1 MEKLTN
7 THKFPQSDSIKE
19 LAEFWDNHDLT
30 DFEDQLEE
38 VTQVVFEREPETVM
52 KLRLQPQEAQTV
64 KRLAETKGIPQETLL
79 QEWVIEKLHEHQGIS
94 S

>member
-52 KLRLQPQEAQTV
+52 KLHLQPQEAQTV

-79 QEWVIEKLHEHQGIS
+79 QEWIIEKLHEQQGIS

>member
-79 QEWVIEKLHEHQGIS
+79 QEWVIEKLHEQQGIS